1 SRKALSLSSTK
12 DAIRSLQDIYRA
24 SSRNLI
30 LIDSNKTIV
39 DLEMTPNNMAIIETQ
54 KGLLAH
60 SNHFISDQLLSEE
73 RSEGTNLENSYIRL
87 NRINNLLEKY
97 KGDLDSEKMKRIL
110 CDRGS
115 YPHCICQ
122 KHEDESHQSPG
133 GDGKDV
139 IT

>member
-1 SRKALSLSSTK
+1 
-12 DAIRSLQDIYRA
+12 
-24 SSRNLI
+24 
-30 LIDSNKTIV
+30 

-139 IT
+139 ITIASVIAEPSEGNLWVAQGPPDEYENKLYQLS